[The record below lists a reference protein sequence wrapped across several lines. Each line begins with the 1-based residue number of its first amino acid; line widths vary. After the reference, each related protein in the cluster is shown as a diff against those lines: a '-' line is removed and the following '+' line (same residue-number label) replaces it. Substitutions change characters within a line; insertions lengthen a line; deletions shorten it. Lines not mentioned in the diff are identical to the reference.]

1 MDHKTNGMRYVWG
14 EFKKLS
20 IEHKLKEK
28 EIQDT
33 YLALDKSTGYIKIGR
48 SKNPQNRINEFM
60 NANPS
65 IILLATAEV
74 DVERELHIKYAH
86 KNVRGE
92 WFDLSNKDIDNIIF
106 EHCFMIELN

>member
-1 MDHKTNGMRYVWG
+1 MKDEINKGTPIWLMAFNILASCH
-14 EFKKLS
+14 EPKK
-20 IEHKLKEK
+20 I
-28 EIQDT
+28 IRDT

-48 SKNPQNRINEFM
+48 SINPKNRIDALM
-60 NANPS
+60 NSNPS
-65 IILLATAEV
+65 IVLLATAEG
-74 DVERELHIKYAH
+74 DVEKELHIKYAH